1 MSYIGQGLPADTF
14 QGFVTDSFTGDGSAT
29 TFTLSKEPFSE
40 DTLIV
45 VINNVI
51 QKPTTNFTVSG
62 TTLTMVGTAVAD
74 GDVIYAIHTGGP
86 LPIGGAAELDLNGAS
101 DKLILDADADTTISA
116 DTDDQIDFKA
126 GGTDVMSM
134 TATGLTI
141 NDGVEITT
149 ADNTDTLTLT
159 STDADAS
166 SGPNLRF
173 YRNSSSPAD
182 NDSIVQIDFE
192 GRNDNSQD
200 VIYGQF
206 LMSAQDVSDGTEDSV
221 VTFSTMKAGSLVE
234 QIGFNASETVFNNQ
248 SNEIDFRVESN
259 GNANALIVKGAN
271 DRVGIGGGDASFGVL
286 GVENAGDSH
295 IDMFSNVGTGTR
307 GKAEIFFSTD
317 GSSDHHS
324 CASIVMEQP
333 SGDQASRKGQIL
345 LNVSDNGGPSTALT
359 VANNGVVSGNLNDTS
374 DENLKKNIE
383 DLGASTDIIKALK
396 PRKFDWKQT
405 SAGSDIAGF
414 VAQEVATVIPN
425 AVVGD
430 DYVATTFYED
440 GDTLPD
446 GHIVGDVKEAGD
458 KGKALN
464 TTAILAHAVKT
475 IQELEARIKTLEDA

>member
-1 MSYIGQGLPADTF
+1 M
-14 QGFVTDSFTGDGSAT
+14 
-29 TFTLSKEPFSE
+29 
-40 DTLIV
+40 
-45 VINNVI
+45 
-51 QKPTTNFTVSG
+51 
-62 TTLTMVGTAVAD
+62 
-74 GDVIYAIHTGGP
+74 
-86 LPIGGAAELDLNGAS
+86 
-101 DKLILDADADTTISA
+101 
-116 DTDDQIDFKA
+116 
-126 GGTDVMSM
+126 
-134 TATGLTI
+134 
-141 NDGVEITT
+141 
-149 ADNTDTLTLT
+149 
-159 STDADAS
+159 
-166 SGPNLRF
+166 
-173 YRNSSSPAD
+173 
-182 NDSIVQIDFE
+182 
-192 GRNDNSQD
+192 
-200 VIYGQF
+200 
-206 LMSAQDVSDGTEDSV
+206 
-221 VTFSTMKAGSLVE
+221 
-234 QIGFNASETVFNNQ
+234 
-248 SNEIDFRVESN
+248 
-259 GNANALIVKGAN
+259 
-271 DRVGIGGGDASFGVL
+271 GIGGGDASFGVL

-333 SGDQASRKGQIL
+333 SGDQAARKGQIL

-425 AVVGD
+425 AVVGN

-440 GDTLPD
+440 GDALPD
-446 GHIVGDVKEAGD
+446 GYIVGDVKEAGD

>member
-14 QGFVTDSFTGDGSAT
+14 QGFTTDSFTGDGSAT

-62 TTLTMVGTAVAD
+62 TTLTIVGTAVAS
-74 GDVIYAIHTGGP
+74 GDVIYAVHMGGP
-86 LPIGGAAELDLNGAS
+86 LPIGQAAQVDANGAF
-101 DKLILDADADTTISA
+101 DGVILDEDGDTTIDSE
-116 DTDDQIDFKA
+116 TDDTIQFKIA
-126 GGTDVMSM
+126 GTNTHSM
-134 TATGLTI
+134 TSSLADFNTRVAISVTG
-141 NDGVEITT
+141 NE
-149 ADNTDTLTLT
+149 DTLTLK
-159 STDADAS
+159 STDDDAS
-166 SGPNLRF
+166 VGPNLRI
-173 YRNSSSPAD
+173 YRQSGSPAD
-182 NDSIVQIDFE
+182 GDDLSTIDFD
-192 GRNDNSQD
+192 GRNDNSED
-200 VIYGQF
+200 VTY
-206 LMSAQDVSDGTEDSV
+206 AQIKSLITDASDGTEDGKLEIYHMLS
-221 VTFSTMKAGSLVE
+221 GSLAPSLQLTTAGIVINE
-234 QIGFNASETVFNNQ
+234 S
-248 SNEIDFRVESN
+248 SNDIDFRVESN
-259 GNANALIVKGAN
+259 GNENILFVDGGN
-271 DRVGIGGGDASFGVL
+271 DRVIIGGQNATFGILGLESASDATVDL
-286 GVENAGDSH
+286 
-295 IDMFSNVGTGTR
+295 FSNVGNGTI
-307 GKAEIFFSTD
+307 GKTEIFFSTD

-324 CASIVMEQP
+324 CASIVMQQP
-333 SGDQASRKGQIL
+333 SGDQAARKGEIL
-345 LNVSDNGGPSTALT
+345 FAVSDNGGPGTALT
-359 VANNGVVSGNLNDTS
+359 IANNGVVSGNLNDTS

-425 AVVGD
+425 AVVGN

-440 GDTLPD
+440 GDALPD
-446 GHIVGDVKEAGD
+446 GYIVGDVKEAGD

>member
-1 MSYIGQGLPADTF
+1 M
-14 QGFVTDSFTGDGSAT
+14 
-29 TFTLSKEPFSE
+29 
-40 DTLIV
+40 
-45 VINNVI
+45 
-51 QKPTTNFTVSG
+51 
-62 TTLTMVGTAVAD
+62 
-74 GDVIYAIHTGGP
+74 
-86 LPIGGAAELDLNGAS
+86 
-101 DKLILDADADTTISA
+101 
-116 DTDDQIDFKA
+116 
-126 GGTDVMSM
+126 
-134 TATGLTI
+134 
-141 NDGVEITT
+141 
-149 ADNTDTLTLT
+149 
-159 STDADAS
+159 
-166 SGPNLRF
+166 
-173 YRNSSSPAD
+173 
-182 NDSIVQIDFE
+182 
-192 GRNDNSQD
+192 
-200 VIYGQF
+200 
-206 LMSAQDVSDGTEDSV
+206 SDGTEDSV

-271 DRVGIGGGDASFGVL
+271 DRVGIGGENASFGVL

-295 IDMFSNVGTGTR
+295 IDMFSDVGTGTR
-307 GKAEIFFSTD
+307 GKTEIFFSTD

-345 LNVSDNGGPSTALT
+345 FAVSDNGGPGTALT
-359 VANNGVVSGNLNDTS
+359 IANNGVVSGNLNDTS

-425 AVVGD
+425 AVVGN
-430 DYVATTFYED
+430 DYVATTFYDD
-440 GDTLPD
+440 GDALPD
-446 GHIVGDVKEAGD
+446 GYIVGDVKEAGD